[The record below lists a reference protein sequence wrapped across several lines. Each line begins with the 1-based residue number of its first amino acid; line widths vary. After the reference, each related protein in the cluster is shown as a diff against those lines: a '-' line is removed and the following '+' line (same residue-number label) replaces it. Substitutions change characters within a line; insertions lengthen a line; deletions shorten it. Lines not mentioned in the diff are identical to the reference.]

1 MEDLDAKPTLEE
13 SKVIDS
19 LACDKALGTDSIPS
33 DLIKRCKSTLLQPLH
48 DTLCQRWRESGIPR
62 DMKDAKIV
70 TLYENKGDRRNC
82 NNYRGISLV
91 SIVGKV
97 YAHIVLARLQQLAE
111 LVYPE
116 SQCGFCAERSK
127 VDMIFFLC
135 QLQEKCR
142 EQQKTLHIAFIDL
155 TKAFDLVSRD
165 GLFNILLKIGCPLNL
180 HSMVRS
186 FHGDM
191 KATIQYK
198 RSMSEP
204 FNIKS
209 GVRQGCILWC
219 LLLNTYLIILIENAQ
234 YKYYYYSPSSFL
246 NMPLGPRPKECTCIQ
261 GQMASCTTSQDA
273 EQTPR
278 SPKPP

>member
-1 MEDLDAKPTLEE
+1 M
-13 SKVIDS
+13 
-19 LACDKALGTDSIPS
+19 
-33 DLIKRCKSTLLQPLH
+33 R
-48 DTLCQRWRESGIPR
+48 
-62 DMKDAKIV
+62 
-70 TLYENKGDRRNC
+70 
-82 NNYRGISLV
+82 
-91 SIVGKV
+91 
-97 YAHIVLARLQQLAE
+97 
-111 LVYPE
+111 
-116 SQCGFCAERSK
+116 
-127 VDMIFFLC
+127 FLC
-135 QLQEKCR
+135 RTLKGGHDFLPPPTPGEMQ

-155 TKAFDLVSRD
+155 TKAFDLVSLD

-186 FHGDM
+186 FHDDM

-209 GVRQGCILWC
+209 GVKQGCILWC